1 MKRRKW
7 KRPRAEVRVWCSSC
21 KSLENFTSSQFALT
35 LASLSR
41 GKKFFRRFEAD
52 DAEEEDDDNMS
63 DIDIRRRAGTHL
75 RRFTRSNTDYKP
87 VCLWP
92 TEEQRRA
99 REVTAADEADE
110 EMSDYPVTESKAN
123 NKIVTHAHAGTP
135 PLPGPE
141 DTTMITTPVNERIQM
156 GFPAT
161 PPPTHRQTRSSF
173 KMDMDVTPTVDDPG
187 SSEQFNTWARVKD
200 PDEINLS
207 YHRAGR
213 EGSPMRASACVRRTK
228 PAGPLE
234 RAQLAKAM
242 RASMADQ
249 LEAQAMVETHPTVE
263 VQATVEVH
271 ASGRLRLLRKAR
283 LLRLFNI
290 LQRFRPSPLPSTL
303 QMPSPTRLSIVRRK
317 MTISGISKASSSAIG
332 AQSAVVRCSRML
344 VPANAHDAT
353 CKNAEPRASSEE
365 TFCF

>member
-1 MKRRKW
+1 
-7 KRPRAEVRVWCSSC
+7 
-21 KSLENFTSSQFALT
+21 
-35 LASLSR
+35 
-41 GKKFFRRFEAD
+41 
-52 DAEEEDDDNMS
+52 MS

-271 ASGRLRLLRKAR
+271 ASVKVEAASEVQATSAFQHTPEVQAKSASQHAPDAQPNSSFHSASEDDDFWDIQSFIQRNRGAKRSGS
-283 LLRLFNI
+283 LFSNAGSSKRPRRN
-290 LQRFRPSPLPSTL
+290 LQER
-303 QMPSPTRLSIVRRK
+303 
-317 MTISGISKASSSAIG
+317 
-332 AQSAVVRCSRML
+332 
-344 VPANAHDAT
+344 
-353 CKNAEPRASSEE
+353 
-365 TFCF
+365 